1 MTKLKYN
8 ALPEVGTTN
17 AVAEPRVG
25 TCFKELETFLNGN
38 NLDGAENIKAEG
50 IKESNLEKALQEKLA
65 TKIGLTVEKKNESFV
80 AEGEKFY
87 AEEKNGATVTTPAAV
102 ISKMFGVYCYAASCK
117 IKAATGVFFG
127 DFITTNPTELTL
139 TEKQHVI
146 LQCDG
151 TNWGIIAGEPKN
163 EAKWTGG
170 TAASGT
176 PSATRPAL
184 VAVSSVGAKG
194 TGEYFLRMKIEGAT
208 VATAVLIQ
216 SEASHVQAT
225 LGPFRVPANVEW
237 SAEVVG
243 GAATTYAQLLL

>member
-8 ALPEVGTTN
+8 ALPEVGTQN
-17 AVAEPRVG
+17 SVAEPRVG
-25 TCFKELETFLNGN
+25 TCFKEIEAFLNGKE
-38 NLDGAENIKAEG
+38 LDGAENIKAEG
-50 IKESNLEKALQEKLA
+50 IKESNLEKALQEKLT
-65 TKIGLTVEKKNESFV
+65 TKIGLTVEKRNESFV

-151 TNWGIIAGEPKN
+151 TNWGIIAGDPKKTAGYT
-163 EAKWTGG
+163 AKELRVLT
-170 TAASGT
+170 TEYE
-176 PSATRPAL
+176 PSATRP
-184 VAVSSVGAKG
+184 SSVMLHLLG
-194 TGEYFLRMKIEGAT
+194 TGVAGLAQVEIVGGPLFQPSMPAVAGFQTILNFEVLAGQKFKVEGASVKEYFAAWFLR
-208 VATAVLIQ
+208 
-216 SEASHVQAT
+216 
-225 LGPFRVPANVEW
+225 
-237 SAEVVG
+237 
-243 GAATTYAQLLL
+243 